1 MVLRIVASVLSQL
14 VRTVHYYVGRSVVL
28 ERLEACGTRVLSVIQ
43 NRHMPGHLRLRQV
56 PWKSSYVSGR
66 DFKLMGRLEDQAPR
80 EMCKNEG
87 THKSGGLL
95 RHGSN

>member
-56 PWKSSYVSGR
+56 QEYSIPSTLY
-66 DFKLMGRLEDQAPR
+66 RLLAFFIEI
-80 EMCKNEG
+80 K
-87 THKSGGLL
+87 
-95 RHGSN
+95 